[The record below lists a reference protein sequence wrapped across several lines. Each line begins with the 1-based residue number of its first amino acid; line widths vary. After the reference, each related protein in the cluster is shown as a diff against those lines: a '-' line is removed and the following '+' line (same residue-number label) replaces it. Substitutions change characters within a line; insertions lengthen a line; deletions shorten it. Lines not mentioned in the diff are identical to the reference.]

1 MPKNIKPAFESP
13 AKLML
18 RDCLPLSVLAAL
30 GVSMALTAKGPVD
43 SLATE
48 TPLLLLVS
56 TLLPKNGS
64 CLVAVCARDDKT
76 TVWRTRQMTIF

>member
-1 MPKNIKPAFESP
+1 
-13 AKLML
+13 ML
-18 RDCLPLSVLAAL
+18 RDSLPLSVLAAL

-48 TPLLLLVS
+48 TPLLLLVAS

-64 CLVAVCARDDKT
+64 CLVAVCAKDDKT
-76 TVWRTRQMTIF
+76 TVWRTRQMTRF

>member
-1 MPKNIKPAFESP
+1 
-13 AKLML
+13 ML
-18 RDCLPLSVLAAL
+18 RDSLPLSVLAAL

-48 TPLLLLVS
+48 TPPLLLLVVS

-76 TVWRTRQMTIF
+76 TVWRTRQMTRF